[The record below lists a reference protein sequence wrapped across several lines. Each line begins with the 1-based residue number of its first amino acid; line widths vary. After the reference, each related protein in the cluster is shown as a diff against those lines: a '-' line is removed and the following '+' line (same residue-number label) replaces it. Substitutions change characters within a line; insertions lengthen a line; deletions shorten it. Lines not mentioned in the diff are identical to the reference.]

1 MSVDQYPDAIRGERV
16 DDILNDND
24 LIAELA
30 TNTRAEVESRRQH
43 ARFTVALPLLAA
55 PGNFSDRTA
64 PALSGTTV
72 DLSQG
77 GCLAVFERAVNVG
90 DIYRLDL
97 GSAQTGLPQIYA
109 RCVRAR
115 MLHDSA
121 IEVGFSFFTQIEA
134 TELREAMQRCT
145 KGTVRNAA

>member
-1 MSVDQYPDAIRGERV
+1 V

-30 TNTRAEVESRRQH
+30 SNTRAEVESKRQH
-43 ARFTVALPLLAA
+43 ARFTVALPMVALA
-55 PGNFSDRTA
+55 GNFSDRGQ
-64 PALSGTTV
+64 PAISGTSV
-72 DLSQG
+72 DISQG
-77 GCLAVFERAVNVG
+77 GCLGIFERAVQVG

-97 GSAQTGLPQIYA
+97 DAARTGLPQVYA

-121 IEVGFSFFTQIEA
+121 VEAGFSFFAQLEA
-134 TELREAMQRCT
+134 NDLREAMQRYA
-145 KGTVRNAA
+145 KGATRAAA